1 MPSNLA
7 FFYQLNGA
15 KYADISSRSF
25 KFGVVDADDAKLT
38 NTQLLALAASGK
50 SLLAYASAGEAE
62 SYRSYWTNNDWGS
75 SPPSFIIGQDP
86 NWATGY
92 RVKFWDPAWQKVVI
106 DRLKSLQAV
115 GYHGAY
121 LDVVDAYTVS
131 EVRAAYAADK
141 PGGNIREE
149 MANFI
154 KTISA
159 TLKAIDPNFKIMV
172 QNAVGL
178 LNKTDIG
185 SLTEPLNPDT
195 AYLNAID
202 ALGKESTFTLDNT
215 YPISWGA
222 WDKRYV
228 ENAVNAGKL
237 VIALEYPNSANAGA
251 VNYAFTQSIAAGYVP
266 YLDTRTHTGGFNGF
280 SKNADTLAALDSSK
294 LALLN
299 SFANP
304 GSLPRNADYQTIN
317 GTDGSEV
324 ISGDTRHD
332 TINARGGDD
341 RVFGN
346 VGNDTMD
353 GGAGN
358 DRMEG
363 GVGDDV
369 IIGGIGADTITGSF
383 GADSVDAGADND
395 IINFATDVSNL
406 RLFGGD
412 GADSIIGGYGR
423 DTIYGGVGANSPSDG
438 NDTINGGGGDD
449 TIYGNA
455 GNDSIVGSSGTDKVY
470 AGAGNDVIYYKDN
483 PTRGQLLSGEE
494 GNDSITGGNAAS
506 TISGGL
512 GNDWILGS
520 SGNDIIYGG
529 EGFSSKVDGDDTI
542 DGYGGNDT
550 IYGGA
555 GNDYIVGS
563 GGLDSVSGG
572 LGNDLL
578 NFTHS
583 PDKTIL
589 LGNEGNDTLVGGTG
603 NDSLH
608 GGFGADRMTGGA
620 GADFFY
626 INGRTASN
634 TGMAD
639 VITDFMQGVDKINLA
654 GIGFKA
660 IAASASGSTLGFAK
674 AAGMTIITG
683 AGSDHFEIQLVGS
696 FNLTNSDFI
705 F

>member
-1 MPSNLA
+1 MAGNLA
-7 FFYQLNGA
+7 FFYQLIGA
-15 KYADISSRSF
+15 NYSDIAARSF

-62 SYRSYWTNNDWGS
+62 SYRPYWTNNDWGS

-202 ALGKESTFTLDNT
+202 ALGKESTFTLGDT

-228 ENAVNAGKL
+228 ENAINAGKL
-237 VIALEYPNSANAGA
+237 VIALEYPTNGNTGA
-251 VNYAFTQSIAAGYVP
+251 IDYAFTQSIAAGYVP
-266 YLDTRTHTGGFNGF
+266 YLDTRSHTGEFNNFG
-280 SKNADTLAALDSSK
+280 KNTQTLGALSSGK
-294 LALLN
+294 LSQVS
-299 SFANP
+299 SFAAP
-304 GSLPRNADYQTIN
+304 GSKPQNADYQTVN
-317 GTDGSEV
+317 GTDGAEV
-324 ISGDTRHD
+324 LSGDTRHD
-332 TINARGGDD
+332 TMNAGGGNDS
-341 RVFGN
+341 VFGN
-346 VGNDTMD
+346 VGNDTMH

-363 GVGDDV
+363 GMGDDV
-369 IIGGIGADTITGSF
+369 INGGLGADNITGSF
-383 GADSVDAGADND
+383 GADIVDGGADAD
-395 IINFATDVSNL
+395 TINYTNDVSNL
-406 RLFGGD
+406 RLFGGEGGD
-412 GADSIIGGYGR
+412 RITGGYGK
-423 DTIYGGVGANSPSDG
+423 DTIFGGAGSASPVDSG
-438 NDTINGGGGDD
+438 DTIDGGGQNDI
-449 TIYGNA
+449 IYGNG
-455 GNDSIVGSSGTDKVY
+455 GNDSITGSAGTDTVY
-470 AGAGNDVIYYKDN
+470 GGLGNDVIYYKNN
-483 PTRGQLLSGEE
+483 PASGILLF
-494 GNDSITGGNAAS
+494 GNDGNDTITAGNAATTITGGKD
-506 TISGGL
+506 
-512 GNDWILGS
+512 NDSILGS
-520 SGNDIIYGG
+520 SGNDLIYGG
-529 EGFSSKVDGDDTI
+529 DGIASPIDGDDTI
-542 DGYGGNDT
+542 DGSGGNDL
-550 IYGGA
+550 IYSNG

-563 GGLDSVSGG
+563 GGLDSVNAGI
-572 LGNDLL
+572 GNDLL

-583 PDKTIL
+583 ADRTLL
-589 LGNEGNDTLVGGTG
+589 LGNQGNDTLVGGSG
-603 NDSLH
+603 NDTLH
-608 GGFGADRMTGGA
+608 GGFGADRMTGGGGVDYFSPNA
-620 GADFFY
+620 
-626 INGRTASN
+626 RTASN
-634 TGMAD
+634 AGAAD
-639 VITDFMQGVDKINLA
+639 VITDFTQGADKINLA
-654 GIGFKA
+654 GLGYTGISTG
-660 IAASASGSTLGFAK
+660 ASGNTLGYAHS
-674 AAGMTIITG
+674 GGLTIIAG
-683 AGSDHFEIQLVGS
+683 AGAERFEIQLVGTFTLAS
-696 FNLTNSDFI
+696 SDFV